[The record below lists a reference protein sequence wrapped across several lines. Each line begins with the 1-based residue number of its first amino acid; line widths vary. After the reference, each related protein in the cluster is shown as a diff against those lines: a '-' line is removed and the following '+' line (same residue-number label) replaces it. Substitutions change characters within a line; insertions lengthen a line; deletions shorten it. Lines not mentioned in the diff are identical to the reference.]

1 MPVFEMNLLDFRSF
15 QRMQQRNPKLYR
27 RAAGHVLNSMAF
39 GVRAA
44 ALRELKAQS
53 IIRNQRF
60 VDSSIRVDKARVG
73 QPIESLRTEVGS
85 IARPRFTGW
94 EEQETGK
101 QTPRKHQAW
110 PAARQGNIRK
120 QVIRI
125 ARLRGTGRF
134 PRPSDFPGTGNPVA
148 RAIRMIHI
156 LSRSEFTA
164 PFLILGL
171 ENKRGKKVPPGL
183 YRFGEGEYPT
193 RKIQLL
199 QRFKSPK
206 ETKKD
211 PWLKPATDKYLKS
224 GDFRTVWG
232 DAVIRELRRGGVRI

>member
-1 MPVFEMNLLDFRSF
+1 MPVFEMNLTDLLNFK
-15 QRMQQRNPKLYR
+15 RMQQRNPKLFAK
-27 RAAGHVLNSMAF
+27 AAAHVTNSVAF
-39 GVRAA
+39 GVRKL

-73 QPIESLRTEVGS
+73 QPIDALRSEVGS
-85 IARPRFTGW
+85 ISRPRFTGW
-94 EEQETGK
+94 EEQEVGK
-101 QTPRKHQAW
+101 QTPRKHYAK

-120 QVIRI
+120 QITRL
-125 ARLRGTGRF
+125 ARLRGSGRF
-134 PRPSDFPGTGNPVA
+134 PQPSDFPGTGNPIA
-148 RAIRMIHI
+148 RAVRMIHI
-156 LSRSEFTA
+156 LSRSGFTK

-183 YRFGEGEYPT
+183 YRFGAGEYPT

-211 PWLKPATDKYLKS
+211 PWLKPATDKYLRYV
-224 GDFRTVWG
+224 DLRTVWG
-232 DAVIRELRRGGVRI
+232 RAVMKELRKGGVRI